1 MAAIKDKKCMI
12 IGAVPMESDAVFKEF
27 DPAEHFVICADGGYD
42 NAVRFGIRPDLVIG
56 DFDSAKQRPPK
67 EVRTVTLPVHKDV
80 TDTMGAVLV
89 GQKLGM
95 TSFVLTGCLGG
106 DRFDHSVGN
115 LNVLLAIANHG
126 DSGVLCTDD
135 TKIFVLRGGRVDSP
149 AALTGDEAC
158 RMVQAAEQLSR
169 A

>member
-67 EVRTVTLPVHKDV
+67 EVRTVTLPVHK
-80 TDTMGAVLV
+80 
-89 GQKLGM
+89 
-95 TSFVLTGCLGG
+95 
-106 DRFDHSVGN
+106 
-115 LNVLLAIANHG
+115 
-126 DSGVLCTDD
+126 
-135 TKIFVLRGGRVDSP
+135 
-149 AALTGDEAC
+149 
-158 RMVQAAEQLSR
+158 LSLIHI
-169 A
+169 